1 MRGLNGGYM
10 IIKPI
15 SYMKAH
21 AATLSAELEF
31 EPMFVT
37 QNGNE
42 SLVVQTV
49 ESYQAMREKMAFME
63 LIIQSDKDIQKGD
76 VANFDAFLSSL

>member
-1 MRGLNGGYM
+1 ML
-10 IIKPI
+10 IKPI

-21 AATLSAELEF
+21 AATLSSELGF

-42 SLVVQTV
+42 SLVVQTA
-49 ESYQAMREKMAFME
+49 ESYQATQEKMAFLE
-63 LIIQSDKDIQKGD
+63 LIIKSDRDIKRGD
-76 VANFDAFLSSL
+76 VADLDDFLASI

>member
-1 MRGLNGGYM
+1 ML
-10 IIKPI
+10 IKPI

-21 AATLSAELEF
+21 AATLSSELGF

-42 SLVVQTV
+42 SLVVQTA
-49 ESYQAMREKMAFME
+49 ESYQAMQEKMAFLE
-63 LIIQSDKDIQKGD
+63 LIIKSDRDIKRGD
-76 VANFDAFLSSL
+76 VADLDDFLASI